1 MAASVIGCAVAAA
14 GCGGAQLQEMQNQVN
29 AQQAQIEKQA
39 REIAELNAQQN
50 VATTLPPPGNCDDDV
65 MHKALAHG
73 DDQYAQGKYNLA
85 LGYYQD
91 AGVAC
96 PGEPAGRDQPWRE
109 LTKSWAIRRKPRV
122 IIRRRATA
130 TAATP

>member
-50 VATTLPPPGNCDDDV
+50 VATTPPPPGNCDDDV

-96 PGEPAGRDQPWRE
+96 PGNPQVETSLGRAYEKLGDAQEAARHYQKARE
-109 LTKSWAIRRKPRV
+109 A
-122 IIRRRATA
+122 
-130 TAATP
+130 AATTP